1 MTPADDEDVA
11 VRHGLKTGP
20 PCVAG
25 YGQHCLMAGTPLIF
39 RRKSRGSRDF
49 IRIPCDS
56 FHNLLDNNPVSHR
69 KMNLQ
74 NLQAQLN
81 QLERKRQQLEKRIKD
96 RASKQYA
103 ALPKKVGLKNI
114 DDLIIQLL
122 PYGSS
127 GLRSRLNQNGAA
139 AGTTGKRRGRPPR
152 RSRGTRYTADVKAA
166 VKRAVE
172 AGGRTVAEISREFGP
187 SVFSIK
193 DWKKQWG
200 L

>member
-1 MTPADDEDVA
+1 
-11 VRHGLKTGP
+11 
-20 PCVAG
+20 
-25 YGQHCLMAGTPLIF
+25 
-39 RRKSRGSRDF
+39 
-49 IRIPCDS
+49 
-56 FHNLLDNNPVSHR
+56 
-69 KMNLQ
+69 MNLQ

-114 DDLIIQLL
+114 DDLIINLL
-122 PYGSS
+122 PFGSS
-127 GLRSRLNQNGAA
+127 GLRSRLNQNGASSDGA
-139 AGTTGKRRGRPPR
+139 TGKRRGRPPR
-152 RSRGTRYTADVKAA
+152 KSRGTRYTADVKAA

-172 AGGRTVAEISREFGP
+172 AGGKTVAEISREFGP

-200 L
+200 LTRSRKKK

>member
-1 MTPADDEDVA
+1 
-11 VRHGLKTGP
+11 
-20 PCVAG
+20 
-25 YGQHCLMAGTPLIF
+25 
-39 RRKSRGSRDF
+39 
-49 IRIPCDS
+49 
-56 FHNLLDNNPVSHR
+56 
-69 KMNLQ
+69 MNLQ
-74 NLQAQLN
+74 TLQAQLS

-114 DDLIIQLL
+114 DDLILNLL

-127 GLRSRLNQNGAA
+127 GLRSRLNQNG
-139 AGTTGKRRGRPPR
+139 GTLPGGSGKRRGRPPR
-152 RSRGTRYTADVKAA
+152 KSRGTRYTADVKAA

-172 AGGRTVAEISREFGP
+172 AGGKTVAEISREFGP

-200 L
+200 LTRSRKKK

>member
-1 MTPADDEDVA
+1 
-11 VRHGLKTGP
+11 
-20 PCVAG
+20 
-25 YGQHCLMAGTPLIF
+25 
-39 RRKSRGSRDF
+39 
-49 IRIPCDS
+49 
-56 FHNLLDNNPVSHR
+56 
-69 KMNLQ
+69 MNLQ
-74 NLQAQLN
+74 TLQAQLS

-114 DDLIIQLL
+114 DDLIINLL

-127 GLRSRLNQNGAA
+127 GLRSRLNQNGASSD
-139 AGTTGKRRGRPPR
+139 GTTGKRRGRPPR
-152 RSRGTRYTADVKAA
+152 KSRGTRYTADVKAA

-172 AGGRTVAEISREFGP
+172 AGGKTVAEISREFGP

-200 L
+200 LTRSRKKK

>member
-1 MTPADDEDVA
+1 
-11 VRHGLKTGP
+11 
-20 PCVAG
+20 
-25 YGQHCLMAGTPLIF
+25 
-39 RRKSRGSRDF
+39 
-49 IRIPCDS
+49 
-56 FHNLLDNNPVSHR
+56 
-69 KMNLQ
+69 MNLQ
-74 NLQAQLN
+74 TLQAQLQ

-103 ALPKKVGLKNI
+103 ALPRKVGLKNI

-127 GLRSRLNQNGAA
+127 NLRSRLNQNGG
-139 AGTTGKRRGRPPR
+139 GTTAVTPSGKRRGRPPR
-152 RSRGTRYTADVKAA
+152 KSRGTRYTADVKAA

-172 AGGRTVAEISREFGP
+172 AGGKTVAEISREYGP

-200 L
+200 LTRARKKK